1 MLGRRSFLEAMA
13 GAAALPGSLARAA
26 SVERSVT
33 RPATDF
39 FPGFRRLSVRTAGTN
54 INVLV
59 GGQGPPL
66 LLLHGY
72 PQTHIEWR
80 KVAPDLAKTHTVVLP
95 DLRGYGDSGKPIGGA
110 DHAAYAK
117 RAMAADQTEVMATLG
132 FHQFAMIAHDRGARV
147 GHRLLL
153 DHPERVT
160 RAILMD
166 ICPTS
171 YMYEHA
177 DRAFGSAYFH
187 WFFLIQ
193 EAPFPER
200 LIGNNADAWLRY
212 AFDPAIPAHI
222 EPAAYA
228 EYLRCFAQPATI
240 HASCEDYRAAASID
254 LEHDKA
260 DHGRKIA
267 CPLHVLWGSKGFV
280 GRTYDVLSVWR
291 GFADDVSGNAIES
304 GHWIAEESP
313 HELLS
318 EVQRFLI

>member
-1 MLGRRSFLEAMA
+1 MLGRRSFLEALA
-13 GAAALPGSLARAA
+13 AAAALPDSLASAA
-26 SVERSVT
+26 SVKSAA

-39 FPGFRRLSVRTAGTN
+39 FPGFRRLSVHTTGTD
-54 INVLV
+54 INVMI

-80 KVAPDLAKTHTVVLP
+80 KVAPELAKTHTVVLA
-95 DLRGYGDSGKPIGGA
+95 DLRGYGDSGKPIGGP
-110 DHAAYAK
+110 DHAAYSK
-117 RAMAADQTEVMATLG
+117 RAMAADQAEVMSALG
-132 FHQFAMIAHDRGARV
+132 FRRFDMIAHDRGARLA
-147 GHRLLL
+147 HRLLL
-153 DHPERVT
+153 DHPDSVT
-160 RAILMD
+160 RAILID
-166 ICPTS
+166 ICPTA

-193 EAPFPER
+193 DAPLPER

-212 AFDPAIPAHI
+212 AFDPAIPDHI

-228 EYLRCFAQPATI
+228 EYLRCFAHPAAI
-240 HASCEDYRAAASID
+240 HATCEDYRAAASID

-260 DHGRKIA
+260 DQGRKIA
-267 CPLHVLWGSKGFV
+267 CPLHVLWGSRGFV
-280 GRTYDVLSVWR
+280 GRTYDVLGVWR

-304 GHWIAEESP
+304 GHWIAEEAP
-313 HELLS
+313 GDLLR
-318 EVQRFLI
+318 EAQQFLI

>member
-1 MLGRRSFLEAMA
+1 MLGRRSFLGAIA
-13 GAAALPGSLARAA
+13 GTATIAGTAA
-26 SVERSVT
+26 T
-33 RPATDF
+33 KIATHGATEF
-39 FPGFRRLSVRTAGTN
+39 FPDFRRLSVRTAGAE

-80 KVAPDLAKTHTVVLP
+80 KVAPELAKTRTVVVP
-95 DLRGYGDSGKPIGGA
+95 DLRGYGDSSKPIGGA
-110 DHAAYAK
+110 HHAGYAK
-117 RAMAADQTEVMATLG
+117 RAMAADQIEVMSALG
-132 FHQFAMIAHDRGARV
+132 FQQFAMVAHDRGARV

-153 DHPERVT
+153 DHPERVS

-177 DRAFGSAYFH
+177 DRAFGAAYFH

-193 EAPFPER
+193 DAPFPER

-228 EYLRCFAQPATI
+228 EYLRCFSQAATI

-260 DHGRKIA
+260 DHGRKIT

-280 GRTYDVLSVWR
+280 GRTYDVLSVWHK
-291 GFADDVSGNAIES
+291 FADDVSGNAIES
-304 GHWIAEESP
+304 GHWIAEEAP

-318 EVQRFLI
+318 EVQRFLV